1 MGKNFARS
9 VWQPNATQVITQVI
23 TQVSTEIAIL
33 IDEGDIMKSA
43 LKQTLYVSALLGL
56 GAAAYP
62 VSAHHSTTM
71 FAHDKV
77 VSISGVVKEVHWTNP
92 HVAIYV
98 EGAAKG
104 DKPATWVLEMTSP
117 GNLMRAG
124 VWKRNSFKPGDKVD
138 VDMAPLRDGGRGG
151 ALKKITNTESGMS
164 LNANLREQEGVVEK

>member
-1 MGKNFARS
+1 
-9 VWQPNATQVITQVI
+9 
-23 TQVSTEIAIL
+23 
-33 IDEGDIMKSA
+33 MKSS
-43 LKQTLYVSALLGL
+43 LKQTLAAAALLGL

-62 VSAHHSTTM
+62 VAAHHSTTM

-98 EGAAKG
+98 DGAAKNEKG
-104 DKPATWVLEMTSP
+104 GQPATWVLEMTSP

-138 VDMAPLRDGGRGG
+138 VDMAPLRDGGKGG
-151 ALKKITNTESGMS
+151 ALKKITNTESGLS